1 MTDPHR
7 EVNRARP
14 HRAGDEPAALGA
26 DRLSLVNPAGSPRPL
41 ALVTGASSGIG
52 LELAR
57 VAAERGHDLV
67 LVARREEALRALAAE
82 IERDRGVS
90 ARVLPAD
97 LAAPDGPD
105 AVVRAVEDLGIEVDV
120 LVNNAGFGLYGDFL
134 DTDIDVER
142 EMIAVNVVAP
152 TVLAKAFARGMV
164 RRGHGRVLNVAS
176 TAAFQPGPR
185 MAVYYATKAYV
196 LSLSI
201 ALSIEL
207 AGTGVTV
214 TCLAP
219 GPVRTPFRER
229 ARVSAS
235 RLFSG
240 ERGMEPEA
248 VARAGWAALE
258 RGRRLAIPGAWNR
271 VGAAA
276 ARGVPLPF
284 AARAVAMLQP
294 TERRPEG

>member
-1 MTDPHR
+1 
-7 EVNRARP
+7 
-14 HRAGDEPAALGA
+14 
-26 DRLSLVNPAGSPRPL
+26 LSVVVSAENPRPL

-57 VAAERGHDLV
+57 VAAARGHDLV
-67 LVARREEALRALAAE
+67 LVARGEDALRALAAE
-82 IERDRGVS
+82 LERDHGAAAHIV
-90 ARVLPAD
+90 PAD
-97 LAAPDGPD
+97 LSAPEGPD
-105 AVVRAVEDLGIEVDV
+105 ATARAVEDLGLEVDV

-134 DTDIDVER
+134 ATDLEIER
-142 EMIAVNVVAP
+142 DMIAVNVVAP
-152 TVLAKAFARGMV
+152 TVLAKRFAVPMVQRG
-164 RRGHGRVLNVAS
+164 RGRILNVAS

-196 LSLSI
+196 LSFSL

-207 AGTGVTV
+207 QGTGVTV

-240 ERGMEPEA
+240 ERGREPAE

-258 RGRRLAIPGAWNR
+258 RGRRLVIPGAWNR
-271 VGAAA
+271 IGAGAA
-276 ARGVPLPF
+276 RVVPLPF

-294 TERRPEG
+294 TESE

>member
-1 MTDPHR
+1 
-7 EVNRARP
+7 VSGVAR
-14 HRAGDEPAALGA
+14 
-26 DRLSLVNPAGSPRPL
+26 RPV

-57 VAAERGHDLV
+57 VAAARGHDLV
-67 LVARREEALRALAAE
+67 LVARGEAALRALAAE
-82 IERDRGVS
+82 LSGAHGATAHV
-90 ARVLPAD
+90 VVAD
-97 LAAPDGPD
+97 LALPDGPD
-105 AVVRAVEDLGIEVDV
+105 RVADGVAALDLRIDV

-134 DTDIDVER
+134 DTDLAIER
-142 EMIAVNVVAP
+142 DMIAVNVTAP
-152 TVLAKAFARGMV
+152 TALAKRFAAPMVERG
-164 RRGHGRVLNVAS
+164 RGGILNVAS

-196 LSLSI
+196 LSLSL
-201 ALSIEL
+201 ALSVEL

-240 ERGMEPEA
+240 ERGRQAEE
-248 VARAGWAALE
+248 VARAGWDALE
-258 RGRRLAIPGAWNR
+258 RGRKLAIPGLWNR
-271 VGAAA
+271 AGATAA
-276 ARGVPLPF
+276 QILPSALGARVV
-284 AARAVAMLQP
+284 AALQP
-294 TERRPEG
+294 TERK

>member
-1 MTDPHR
+1 MSPSA
-7 EVNRARP
+7 ARP
-14 HRAGDEPAALGA
+14 
-26 DRLSLVNPAGSPRPL
+26 V

-57 VAAERGHDLV
+57 VAAERGYDLV

-82 IERDRGVS
+82 LERDRGAQ
-90 ARVLPAD
+90 ARVVPVD
-97 LAAPDGPD
+97 LAAPAGPD
-105 AVVRAVEDLGIEVDV
+105 ALVRAVEELGIEVDV
-120 LVNNAGFGLYGDFL
+120 LVNNAGFGLYGDFV

-142 EMIAVNVVAP
+142 EMIAVNVTAP
-152 TVLAKAFARGMV
+152 TVLAKACGRAMVERG
-164 RRGHGRVLNVAS
+164 RGRILNVAS

-201 ALSIEL
+201 ALSVEL
-207 AGTGVTV
+207 ARTGVTV

-240 ERGMEPEA
+240 ERGMDPA
-248 VARAGWAALE
+248 DVARAGWKALE

-271 VGAAA
+271 VGATA

-284 AARAVAMLQP
+284 SARAVAMLQP
-294 TERRPEG
+294 TERPPGG

>member
-1 MTDPHR
+1 MSPSA
-7 EVNRARP
+7 ARP
-14 HRAGDEPAALGA
+14 
-26 DRLSLVNPAGSPRPL
+26 V

-57 VAAERGHDLV
+57 VAAERGYDLI

-82 IERDRGVS
+82 LERDRGAR
-90 ARVLPAD
+90 ARVVPAD
-97 LAAPDGPD
+97 LAAPAGPD
-105 AVVRAVEDLGIEVDV
+105 AVLRAVEELGLEVDV
-120 LVNNAGFGLYGDFL
+120 LVNNAGFGLYGDFV
-134 DTDIDVER
+134 DTDLDVER
-142 EMIAVNVVAP
+142 EMIAVNVTTP
-152 TVLAKAFARGMV
+152 TVLAKAFGRAMVERG
-164 RRGHGRVLNVAS
+164 RGRILNVAS

-185 MAVYYATKAYV
+185 MAVYYATKAYL

-201 ALSIEL
+201 ALSVEL
-207 AGTGVTV
+207 ARTGVTV

-240 ERGMEPEA
+240 ERGMEPA
-248 VARAGWAALE
+248 DVARAGWRALE
-258 RGRRLAIPGAWNR
+258 RGRRLVIPGAWNR

-284 AARAVAMLQP
+284 SARAVAMLQP
-294 TERRPEG
+294 TERPPGG

>member
-1 MTDPHR
+1 MSR
-7 EVNRARP
+7 
-14 HRAGDEPAALGA
+14 
-26 DRLSLVNPAGSPRPL
+26 DRRRV

-57 VAAERGHDLV
+57 VAAERGYDLV
-67 LVARREEALRALAAE
+67 LVARGEAALHALAAE

-90 ARVLPAD
+90 ARVVTAD
-97 LAAPDGPD
+97 LATADGPD
-105 AVVRAVEDLGIEVDV
+105 VVARAVEDLEIDV

-134 DTDIDVER
+134 ETDVDVER

-152 TVLAKAFARGMV
+152 TVLAKAFARRMV
-164 RRGHGRVLNVAS
+164 RRGRGRILNVAS

-229 ARVSAS
+229 ARVSRS

-240 ERGMEPEA
+240 ERGMEPEV
-248 VARAGWAALE
+248 VARAGWSALE

-294 TERRPEG
+294 AERRPDG

>member
-1 MTDPHR
+1 
-7 EVNRARP
+7 
-14 HRAGDEPAALGA
+14 
-26 DRLSLVNPAGSPRPL
+26 
-41 ALVTGASSGIG
+41 VTGASSGIG

-67 LVARREEALRALAAE
+67 LVARREEALRALADE
-82 IERDRGVS
+82 IERDRGVT
-90 ARVLPAD
+90 ARVVAAD
-97 LAAPDGPD
+97 LAAPDGPHSVARALED
-105 AVVRAVEDLGIEVDV
+105 VRVDV

-134 DTDIDVER
+134 DTDVDVER
-142 EMIAVNVVAP
+142 EMIAVNVAAP
-152 TVLAKAFARGMV
+152 TELAKAFAPGMV
-164 RRGHGRVLNVAS
+164 RRGQGRILNVAS

-201 ALSIEL
+201 ALSVEL

-276 ARGVPLPF
+276 ARVVPLSF

-294 TERRPEG
+294 TDRRSEG

>member
-1 MTDPHR
+1 
-7 EVNRARP
+7 
-14 HRAGDEPAALGA
+14 
-26 DRLSLVNPAGSPRPL
+26 
-41 ALVTGASSGIG
+41 
-52 LELAR
+52 
-57 VAAERGHDLV
+57 
-67 LVARREEALRALAAE
+67 
-82 IERDRGVS
+82 
-90 ARVLPAD
+90 
-97 LAAPDGPD
+97 
-105 AVVRAVEDLGIEVDV
+105 
-120 LVNNAGFGLYGDFL
+120 
-134 DTDIDVER
+134 
-142 EMIAVNVVAP
+142 MIAVNVAP
-152 TVLAKAFARGMV
+152 TVLAKAFARRMV
-164 RRGHGRVLNVAS
+164 RRGRGRIMNVAS

-185 MAVYYATKAYV
+185 MAVYYATKAYA

-229 ARVSAS
+229 ARVSAT

-240 ERGMEPEA
+240 RGMEPEA

-294 TERRPEG
+294 TERRPDG

>member
-1 MTDPHR
+1 MSR
-7 EVNRARP
+7 
-14 HRAGDEPAALGA
+14 
-26 DRLSLVNPAGSPRPL
+26 DRRRV

-67 LVARREEALRALAAE
+67 LVARREDALRTLAAE

-90 ARVLPAD
+90 ARVVAAD

-105 AVVRAVEDLGIEVDV
+105 AVARALEDVPVDV

-142 EMIAVNVVAP
+142 EMIAVNVAAP
-152 TVLAKAFARGMV
+152 TVLAKAFARQMV
-164 RRGHGRVLNVAS
+164 RRGHGRILNVAS

-196 LSLSI
+196 LSFSI

-240 ERGMEPEA
+240 ERGREPGA
-248 VARAGWAALE
+248 VARAGWDALE

-271 VGAAA
+271 VGAATARVVPLGVA
-276 ARGVPLPF
+276 ARV
-284 AARAVAMLQP
+284 VAMLQP
-294 TERRPEG
+294 TERGPDDRTVRGG